1 MSIMAGQRAT
11 NSTLADELHMVFTSI
26 FFFYD
31 EKEFLLIVFES
42 QGHGLNLHNLH
53 MMFS

>member
-1 MSIMAGQRAT
+1 MAGQRAT

-26 FFFYD
+26 FYD